1 MLQQANPSGDGL
13 KNTKRRLQETGDA
26 LGVPLS
32 CVLVLGSYD
41 TVLANPVLG
50 TILLSLVDTDNL
62 TEPKQCALL
71 RLYEFNV
78 YTFMKTKFLTAAPI

>member
-13 KNTKRRLQETGDA
+13 KNTKRRLLETGDA

-41 TVLANPVLG
+41 TVLLANPVLG
-50 TILLSLVDTDNL
+50 TILLSLADTDNL
-62 TEPKQCALL
+62 KEPKQCALL
-71 RLYEFNV
+71 RLYEHNV
-78 YTFMKTKFLTAAPI
+78 YIHED